1 MVHEAPQYTHVA
13 AAEGWVGPHRDLR
26 RATGTPAGRNAA
38 CGSGYVRVMR
48 LKINRGRK

>member
-1 MVHEAPQYTHVA
+1 MWPLPKGALGRIAAPD
-13 AAEGWVGPHRDLR
+13 DLR
-26 RATGTPAGRNAA
+26 RATGAPAGRNAA